1 MAVAALAE
9 SPMTSP
15 PTGLDPLVARCRLI
29 LSAIAIIAVYVD
41 PTEPTLLPW
50 IQLTGGA
57 FTIDPGALF
66 VLGGHFLYSLAV
78 YALLARGPVPATR
91 LAPFTTWGD
100 VIFGAVIVLFT
111 EGTSSPFWAF
121 FVFAVIAAG
130 AHGGLRRSLAVTTV
144 SVAIYLSLIVIA
156 WHGETNF
163 YLMRPV
169 YLAVVG
175 YLTAYLGQQRLNLET
190 EVHHLE
196 KTRERNR
203 IARALHDGSVQ
214 TLGGT
219 NLALQTCRELVL
231 AGRKDEALAMLGEL
245 QRSIAREYDEL
256 RAWVRELAEVEPAQ
270 APIRPQ
276 PLDTRFTVR
285 VEFSG
290 SAGLVDHVL
299 QIVREA
305 VANVKRHARARTAVV
320 NVRTTDGQVFIAI
333 DDDGQG
339 FSNPEQVPWS
349 ISSRVQEAGGE
360 LRIARDA
367 RPGAHL
373 RLALPEA

>member
-1 MAVAALAE
+1 MKTPSSGFE
-9 SPMTSP
+9 
-15 PTGLDPLVARCRLI
+15 PLVARCRLI
-29 LSAIAIIAVYVD
+29 LSVIALIAVYID

-50 IQLTGGA
+50 LHLTSGA
-57 FTIDPGALF
+57 FQIDPWAFG
-66 VLGGHFLYSLAV
+66 VMGGHLVYSLTV
-78 YALLARGPVPATR
+78 YALLARGIVAPLR
-91 LAPFTTWGD
+91 LARFTTWAD
-100 VIFGAVIVLFT
+100 VIFGAVIVMFT

-130 AHGGLRRSLAVTTV
+130 THGGLRRSLAVTTA
-144 SVAIYLSLIVIA
+144 SVASYMSLILIA
-156 WHGETNF
+156 WHGDTNL

-175 YLTAYLGQQRLNLET
+175 YLTAFLGQRRLTLET

-196 KTRERNR
+196 ATRERNQ
-203 IARALHDGSVQ
+203 IARALHDGCVQ

-219 NLALQTCRELVL
+219 NLSLQSCRELVRT
-231 AGRKDEALAMLGEL
+231 GRTDEALAILGEL
-245 QRSIAREYDEL
+245 QHNIAREYDEL

-276 PLDTRFTVR
+276 PQATRFTVS
-285 VEFSG
+285 VELSG
-290 SAGLVDHVL
+290 TAGLVEHVL

-305 VANVKRHARARTAVV
+305 VTNVKRHARARSAVV

-339 FSNPEQVPWS
+339 FTDPEQVPWS